1 MKKYINF
8 PRLICMNEQGNEEK
22 KIIFQPSQFLCSYFL
37 PAYTAYALFD
47 GAAILVVKFGHKIIT
62 KR

>member
-1 MKKYINF
+1 MNKEMKK
-8 PRLICMNEQGNEEK
+8 R

-37 PAYTAYALFD
+37 PVYTAYALFD
-47 GAAILVVKFGHKIIT
+47 GAAILVVNFGHKIIT